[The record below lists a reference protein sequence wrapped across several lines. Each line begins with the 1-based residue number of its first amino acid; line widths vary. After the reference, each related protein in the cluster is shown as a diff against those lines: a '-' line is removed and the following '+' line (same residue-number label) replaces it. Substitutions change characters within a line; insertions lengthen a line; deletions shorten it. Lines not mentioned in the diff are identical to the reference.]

1 LPNGGTDVTP
11 DQLRE
16 AAAKRGFKVS
26 DRTIRFYAKRGIIP
40 TPARKS
46 LGRGQGVTAEYPREA
61 LAELLAASV
70 LLGANMLTMA
80 QWTPMTRSKGEH
92 DMTDFLRRRVT
103 LDDIAEARQRFYS
116 LKGDLAG
123 LISELAPTAEQAWK
137 DEVLL
142 AWAELRAEEL
152 EAMDRAGH

>member
-1 LPNGGTDVTP
+1 
-11 DQLRE
+11 
-16 AAAKRGFKVS
+16 
-26 DRTIRFYAKRGIIP
+26 
-40 TPARKS
+40 
-46 LGRGQGVTAEYPREA
+46 